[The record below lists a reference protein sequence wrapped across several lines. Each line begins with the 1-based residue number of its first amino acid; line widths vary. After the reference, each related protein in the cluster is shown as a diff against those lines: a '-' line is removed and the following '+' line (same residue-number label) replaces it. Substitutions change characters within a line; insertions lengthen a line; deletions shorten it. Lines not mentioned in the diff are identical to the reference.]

1 MGPVFRPRLSV
12 IRGDP
17 HDVAVKDTGSER
29 LVIAHVLSSLDIG
42 AHAQLASDLARAQR
56 KSGDGVM
63 VVCLES
69 PRSSHMAA
77 DLRSL
82 RIPMYLVPRRST
94 IDTSLPLRLARVLR
108 RRRVNVVHTH
118 DAVALP
124 FGAVAGR
131 LAGATVVHTERGDGG
146 VTSWS
151 AWVRIQASRFLDGL
165 VSVSER
171 GVQLANLWGMGG
183 RTLLKCVAQAVDL
196 ETFRPD
202 DGSREQV
209 RRQLGL
215 DDSTWVIG
223 TVGHMTKPKDHALL
237 LRAVAPL
244 LGEGTSLLVVGSGPE
259 QPALRSLAHQLE
271 VSEHVRFPG
280 ARRDIP
286 RMMAAMDTFALTSRD
301 GDMPLVVPEAMATGL
316 PVVVP
321 DTGSIPRVVVDGE
334 TGWVVPPG
342 DESALRDS
350 LRNLR
355 GSKDQARRMGLRA
368 RRVAQTRFSLERM
381 NREYSSI
388 YRSLVNASHH
398 GSNFS

>member
-1 MGPVFRPRLSV
+1 MGPAFRPRLRV
-12 IRGDP
+12 IRGDARE
-17 HDVAVKDTGSER
+17 VAAKDTGSER
-29 LVIAHVLSSLDIG
+29 LVIAHILGSLDIG
-42 AHAQLASDLARAQR
+42 AHAQLAFDLARAQQR
-56 KSGDGVM
+56 GGDGVM
-63 VVCLES
+63 VVCLASSLS
-69 PRSSHMAA
+69 PKMAA
-77 DLRSL
+77 ELRSV
-82 RIPMYLVPRRST
+82 RIPVYLVPRRSR

-151 AWVRIQASRFLDGL
+151 SWVRIQASRFLDGL

-202 DGSREQV
+202 MGSREQV

-215 DDSTWVIG
+215 DENTWVIG
-223 TVGHMTKPKDHALL
+223 TVGHMTRPKDHALL

-244 LGEGTSLLVVGSGPE
+244 LGDGTSLVLVGSGPE
-259 QPALRSLAHQLE
+259 QTALRSLAHQLE
-271 VSEHVRFPG
+271 VGEHVRFPG
-280 ARRDIP
+280 ARRDIA
-286 RMMAAMDTFALTSRD
+286 RMMSAMDTFALASRD
-301 GDMPLVVPEAMATGL
+301 GDLPLVVSEAMATGL
-316 PVVVP
+316 PVVAP

-342 DESALRDS
+342 DEAALRDS
-350 LRNLR
+350 LNNLR

-368 RRVAQTRFSLERM
+368 RRVAQTRFSLDRM
-381 NREYSSI
+381 NREYSRI
-388 YRSLVNASHH
+388 YRSLINASHH
-398 GSNFS
+398 GSDFS